1 MRKNRVALWHKF
13 IGSTFY
19 LGKIKGGGTW
29 SSILAG
35 LLLFFF
41 MDWISPYYFI
51 IAFGVLLL
59 SILLSLNIWGDP
71 SWFTLDEV
79 TGTMV
84 TFAFH
89 SKDVSTLIIGLI
101 LFRLFDIFK
110 LPPIKKVEKTKI
122 GIVLDD
128 IIAGILA
135 SIFLFVLH
143 SIKPL

>member
-1 MRKNRVALWHKF
+1 MKKNKVALWHEF
-13 IGSTFY
+13 IGSTFF

-29 SSILAG
+29 SSIVTG
-35 LLLFFF
+35 LLLFLFL
-41 MDWISPYYFI
+41 DWTSPYYFI

-59 SILLSLNIWGDP
+59 SILLSFDISGDP

-84 TFAFH
+84 TLAFH
-89 SKDVSTLIIGLI
+89 NKDISTLIIGLI

-110 LPPIKKVEKTKI
+110 LPVIKKVEHTKI

-128 IIAGILA
+128 VIAGILA

-143 SIKPL
+143 LIKPL

>member
-1 MRKNRVALWHKF
+1 MKKNEIPLWQKF
-13 IGSTFY
+13 IGSTLF

-35 LLLFFF
+35 ILLFYFV
-41 MDWISPYYFI
+41 DWASPSFFI
-51 IAFGVLLL
+51 IFFIILFL
-59 SILLSLNIWGDP
+59 SIFLSFNLSGDP

-79 TGTMV
+79 TGIMV
-84 TFAFH
+84 TFGFH
-89 SKDVSTLIIGLI
+89 NKTLSTFVVGLI

-110 LPPIKKVEKTKI
+110 LPFIKKIEKTRF

-128 IIAGILA
+128 VLAGMLA

-143 SIKPL
+143 SVMPQ